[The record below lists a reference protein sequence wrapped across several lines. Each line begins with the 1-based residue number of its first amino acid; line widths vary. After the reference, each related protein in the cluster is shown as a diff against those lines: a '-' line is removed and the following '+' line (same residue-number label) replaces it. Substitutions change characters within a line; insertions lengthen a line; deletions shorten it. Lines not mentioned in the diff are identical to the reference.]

1 MSAPFSWDPD
11 RYLAFSE
18 QRGRPFADLIARIG
32 AEDPRTVVD
41 LGCGAGNLTML
52 LAQRWP
58 GARVLGVDSS
68 VEMVRAAPSDAS
80 VEFSVGDIQK
90 WPEPTDPIAGAVDVL
105 VSNAALQWVP
115 GHLDL
120 LPGLVRAVAD
130 GGWLALQ
137 VPGNFDEPS
146 HTIRRDLAAEPA
158 YAGHTADVATPD
170 AHDAET
176 YLHVLRDL
184 GCQVD
189 AWETTYLHVLEGAD
203 PVFRWVSGTGA
214 RPTLEALPSDLR
226 SDFEEEFKSR
236 LREAY
241 PARAGVVVLPFRRVF
256 VVARV
261 GSVVV

>member
-11 RYLAFSE
+11 RYLAFSDE
-18 QRGRPFADLIARIG
+18 RGRPFADLVARIG

-41 LGCGAGNLTML
+41 LGCGAGNLTVL
-52 LAQRWP
+52 LARRWP
-58 GARVLGVDSS
+58 AARVLGVDSS
-68 VEMVRAAPSDAS
+68 VEMVRAAPSDTG
-80 VEFSVGDIQK
+80 VEFTVGDIRE
-90 WPEPTDPIAGAVDVL
+90 WSGLGDPVDVL

-120 LPGLVRAVAD
+120 LPGLVGEVAP

-146 HTIRRDLAAEPA
+146 HTIRRELAAESA
-158 YAGHTADVATPD
+158 YAAHTAGVAVPD

-176 YLHVLRDL
+176 YLHVLREL

-189 AWETTYLHVLEGAD
+189 AWETTYLHVLEGPD

-214 RPTLEALPSDLR
+214 RPTLEALPPDLR
-226 SDFEEEFKSR
+226 ADFEEEFKAR
-236 LREAY
+236 LRVAY
-241 PARAGVVVLPFRRVF
+241 PDRAGVVVLPFRRIF